1 MAKAKQKEKNGD
13 NGKALAT
20 RTEVGAELVQGLAP
34 DPATLV
40 EDITPA
46 SLVGVNIER
55 VVTLDPGKMVRGLY
69 LGLGPKVELTDPVT
83 GEVRELDTHRIEVK
97 PGVVAR
103 LIESHQLARELPPL
117 QGKRVRVMKLG
128 QVSTRKGRRV
138 NDFIVAPEQ
147 A

>member
-1 MAKAKQKEKNGD
+1 MSKNGKKKES
-13 NGKALAT
+13 GESKALTTTA
-20 RTEVGAELVQGLAP
+20 VGAELVTGLAP
-34 DPATLV
+34 DPSTLV

-55 VVTLDPGKMVRGLY
+55 VVTLDAGKMVRGLY
-69 LGLGPKVELTDPVT
+69 LGTGPVVELTDPVT
-83 GEVRELDTHRIEVK
+83 GEVRELQTHRIEVK

-117 QGKRVRVMKLG
+117 KGQRVRVMKLG

-138 NDFIVAPEQ
+138 NDFIVAPETV
-147 A
+147 